1 MLRFFADGL
10 LVGILFIAL
19 GAGVYW
25 LLKARP
31 NVARLTPYVLMAGL
45 SALLAG
51 KLMSFWQPA
60 SERPFELLGIEA
72 GAAYMNNPGF
82 PSDHALL
89 ATIVVM
95 TVFAL
100 TPYKKL
106 SIGLM
111 AAVVCMCIARVVALV
126 HTPLDIIGG
135 VAAGLVG
142 ALWYVRLRRENRKH
156 HTSQ

>member
-10 LVGILFIAL
+10 LVGILLVAAT
-19 GAGVYW
+19 AGIWW
-25 LLKARP
+25 LVRTRP
-31 NVARLTPYVLMAGL
+31 SVTKLIPYVLMAGL

-51 KLMSFWQPA
+51 KLMSFWQPV
-60 SERPFELLGIEA
+60 SERPFEALGVEA

-95 TVFAL
+95 TLFVL

-111 AAVVCMCIARVVALV
+111 VAVVAMCVARVVALV
-126 HTPLDIIGG
+126 HTPLDVVGG
-135 VAAGLVG
+135 VLAGLVG
-142 ALWYVRLRRENRKH
+142 ALWYVGLRQNNRKGDII
-156 HTSQ
+156 Q

>member
-10 LVGILFIAL
+10 LVGILLVSAM
-19 GAGVYW
+19 AGVW
-25 LLKARP
+25 WFIRTQP
-31 NVARLTPYVLMAGL
+31 NIKELAPYVFMAGL

-51 KLMSFWQPA
+51 KLMSFWQPV
-60 SERPFELLGIEA
+60 SERPFESLGVEA

-95 TVFAL
+95 TLFVL

-111 AAVVCMCIARVVALV
+111 VAVVAMCVARVVALV
-126 HTPLDIIGG
+126 HTPPGCCWWC
-135 VAAGLVG
+135 AGWASRRSLVC
-142 ALWYVRLRRENRKH
+142 RLE
-156 HTSQ
+156 TEQP